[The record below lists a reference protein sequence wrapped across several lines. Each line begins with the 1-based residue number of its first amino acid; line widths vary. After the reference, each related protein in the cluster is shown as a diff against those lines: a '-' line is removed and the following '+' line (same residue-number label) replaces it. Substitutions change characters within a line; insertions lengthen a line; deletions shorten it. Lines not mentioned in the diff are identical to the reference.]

1 MGNGRGNPEV
11 AVHQPVGPWQ
21 LTNTGDIFL
30 FFYIGGVL
38 LNLRV
43 SFLLRSSSPKLLA
56 HLTAQAMAGEYR
68 QNARSRI
75 IYEIQGHSLPTTPKQ
90 LQTQA
95 LGT

>member
-56 HLTAQAMAGEYR
+56 HLTAQGKLVNTDR
-68 QNARSRI
+68 ISRTEVI
-75 IYEIQGHSLPTTPKQ
+75 CPTLRYYLTPQ
-90 LQTQA
+90 
-95 LGT
+95 